1 MRQCN
6 GQSRGSKAYTD
17 CVRQYEQT
25 HPWINFVATDINEV
39 HPRHWML
46 MGEARSKCEHLAGAP
61 LKPDVAQQ
69 LYKVTL
75 VRGALATTAIE
86 GNTLTEEQ
94 ARGILDGSYKAPPS
108 RQYQEQEV
116 RNLLEALQH
125 IHDRITAG
133 ENIRLTTELIC
144 EFNHQVLKGTL
155 LAEGVVPGEIRTDS
169 VVVGTYRAAPAEDCL
184 YLLDRL
190 VGWLNGPT
198 FVHEDPEIQFALII
212 AKAVYAHLYLAWIH
226 PFGDGNG
233 RTARLAEFVILAGC
247 GQVPVPAAHLLSN
260 HYNLTRDR
268 YYQELALASK
278 QQGKNTLGFLS
289 YAIEG
294 FIDGIREAIGMVR
307 VQQIE
312 VAWVNYVHERF
323 TSLPNTEASDR
334 ERSLVLAMPMAA
346 PVSRDDLEGL
356 SPKIAKL
363 YAGKGPRVLSRD
375 LNKLGQLKLIAKV
388 GRGYQARADVVQ
400 AFLPPMASTEQ

>member
-1 MRQCN
+1 MRE
-6 GQSRGSKAYTD
+6 
-17 CVRQYEQT
+17 YERT
-25 HPWINFVATDINEV
+25 HPWIDFRATDVNDV
-39 HPRHWML
+39 QPRHWML
-46 MGEARSKCEHLAGAP
+46 VGEARSKCEHLAGAP

-69 LYKVTL
+69 LYQVTL
-75 VRGALATTAIE
+75 VKGALATTAIE

-116 RNLLEALQH
+116 RNLLDVLQGLQH
-125 IHDRITAG
+125 QIVSGKSI
-133 ENIRLTTELIC
+133 ELTSALIC
-144 EFNHQVLKGTL
+144 EFNGQILQGTEL
-155 LAEGVVPGEIRTDS
+155 RPDVVPGVIRTGP
-169 VVVGTYRAAPAEDCL
+169 VVVGNYRAAPAEDVE

-190 VGWLNGPT
+190 VDWLNGPT
-198 FVHEDPEIQFALII
+198 FVNGDPEIQFALIL

-233 RTARLAEFVILAGC
+233 RTARLVEFAILAGC

-268 YYQELALASK
+268 YYRELDLASK
-278 QQGKNTLGFLS
+278 PGQSTLGFLS

-307 VQQIE
+307 YQQIQ

-323 TSLPNTEASDR
+323 TSLPNTNASAR
-334 ERSLVLAMPMAA
+334 QRSLVLAMPMSES
-346 PVSRDDLEGL
+346 VRRDDLEGL
-356 SPKIAKL
+356 TPKIAKL
-363 YAGKGPRVLSRD
+363 YASAGPRVLSRD
-375 LNKLGQLKLIAKV
+375 LNRLGRLGLV
-388 GRGYQARADVVQ
+388 YRWRGGYRANAEIVQ
-400 AFLPPMASTEQ
+400 AFLPVIATTEG